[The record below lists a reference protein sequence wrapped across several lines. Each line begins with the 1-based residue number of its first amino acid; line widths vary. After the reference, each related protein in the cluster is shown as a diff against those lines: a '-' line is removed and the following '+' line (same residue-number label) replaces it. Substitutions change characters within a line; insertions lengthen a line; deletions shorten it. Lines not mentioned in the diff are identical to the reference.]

1 MNDKDKTFYS
11 YAASI
16 ALFLWIVLFSSG
28 LLVDSTFFRNHVNVD
43 GQLSLGNLTL
53 AALVYTPTNIAFL
66 SVLCGFI
73 GGCTSKIFDSGDL
86 PEQLQKAIEAQ
97 EVELIRSLKRRL
109 SYLTESPLLSMLRG
123 FITYIAAIAGILL
136 VIGDPFAN
144 PTALQYIRT
153 AGIISLITFVMG
165 YDPTRFEE
173 LITKLSQWKPPTE

>member
-1 MNDKDKTFYS
+1 MNDKDKKFYS
-11 YAASI
+11 YAVSI

>member
-1 MNDKDKTFYS
+1 MNYNDKTFYC
-11 YAASI
+11 YAVSV
-16 ALFLWIVLFSSG
+16 ALLLWIVLFSSG
-28 LLVDSTFFRNHVNVD
+28 LLVDSTFFREHVNVN
-43 GQLSLGNLTL
+43 GQLSLSNLTL

-73 GGCTSKIFDSGDL
+73 GGCTSKVFDSGDL
-86 PEQLQKAIEAQ
+86 PEQLQKAIDAQ
-97 EVELIRSLKRRL
+97 ETELIRSLKRRIA
-109 SYLTESPLLSMLRG
+109 YLTESPLLSMLRG

-173 LITKLSQWKPPTE
+173 LIMKLTQWKPPVE